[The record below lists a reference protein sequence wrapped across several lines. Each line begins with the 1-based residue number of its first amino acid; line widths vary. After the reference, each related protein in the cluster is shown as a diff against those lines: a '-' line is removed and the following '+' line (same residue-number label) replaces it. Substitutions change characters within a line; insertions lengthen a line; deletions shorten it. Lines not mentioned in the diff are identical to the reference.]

1 MPRFIVA
8 LSAFFTGTSR
18 ALGLALVC
26 PVRVSLWYIGPP
38 LSVAH
43 LYRHAI
49 RAVGRS

>member
-26 PVRVSLWYIGPP
+26 PVHVSLWYIESATFCRAFISPRD
-38 LSVAH
+38 LS
-43 LYRHAI
+43 RW
-49 RAVGRS
+49 